1 MTMTESGFRGSPVL
15 ETSGFQY
22 SLSPEPSV
30 QTQSVLAFFI
40 KAEVYSCVFFVFSQ
54 ALKNSDFFGY
64 AYLRS

>member
-1 MTMTESGFRGSPVL
+1 MTMMESGFLGSPVL

-40 KAEVYSCVFFVFSQ
+40 KAEVYSFVFSQ